1 VASSRRNLGKD
12 FSQAD
17 TLVKAKV
24 MRTARVLAA
33 ALAVA
38 ACTGTEGNVLRTRP
52 DNGASAE
59 AGSAGSIGAGGAG
72 GTGGEN
78 GGSAGAG
85 GDASERPR
93 PTPLSSWQIQLS
105 GALDTSLDV
114 DVFIADFQTDSS
126 VIRELHDA
134 GRIVI
139 CYFSAGSAEAFR
151 EDAARFPE
159 SALGAELPDYPDER
173 FVDVRDET
181 VRAIM
186 EDRIAA
192 AEAAGCDGIHPS
204 GLAAF
209 SASTGLDF
217 DRADQLDYNR
227 WLAAAVHSRGL
238 SIGLVD
244 GDPSLTGALV
254 GDFDWTVVWSCLR
267 TGCPSAAPFTSA
279 GKPALLVE
287 YGDEARADEVC
298 PPAESLQLS
307 VIIKRNANLDAFRV
321 GCP

>member
-1 VASSRRNLGKD
+1 
-12 FSQAD
+12 
-17 TLVKAKV
+17 
-24 MRTARVLAA
+24 MRTVRVLAA

-52 DNGASAE
+52 DNGASGN
-59 AGSAGSIGAGGAG
+59 AGSAGSGGG
-72 GTGGEN
+72 GMGGED
-78 GGSAGAG
+78 GGGVAGAG

-93 PTPLSSWQIQLS
+93 PTPLNSWQIQLS

-114 DVFIADFQTDSS
+114 DVFIADSQTDTS
-126 VIRELHDA
+126 VIRELHEA

-151 EDAARFPE
+151 EDAGRFPE

-186 EDRIAA
+186 EDRVAT

-227 WLAAAVHSRGL
+227 WLAAAVHARGL

-244 GDPSLTGALV
+244 GDSSLTAELV
-254 GDFDWTVVWSCLR
+254 GDFDWTVVWSCLP
-267 TGCPSAAPFTSA
+267 TGCPSATPFTSA
-279 GKPALLVE
+279 GKPALLIE
-287 YGDEARADEVC
+287 YGDEARAAEVC

>member
-1 VASSRRNLGKD
+1 
-12 FSQAD
+12 
-17 TLVKAKV
+17 
-24 MRTARVLAA
+24 
-33 ALAVA
+33 
-38 ACTGTEGNVLRTRP
+38 
-52 DNGASAE
+52 
-59 AGSAGSIGAGGAG
+59 
-72 GTGGEN
+72 
-78 GGSAGAG
+78 
-85 GDASERPR
+85 
-93 PTPLSSWQIQLS
+93 
-105 GALDTSLDV
+105 
-114 DVFIADFQTDSS
+114 

-134 GRIVI
+134 GRIVM

-151 EDAARFPE
+151 EDAGRFPE

-173 FVDVRDET
+173 FVDVRDTT

-186 EDRIAA
+186 ADRVAT

-217 DRADQLDYNR
+217 DRADQIEYNR
-227 WLAAAVHSRGL
+227 WLAAAVHARGL

-244 GDPSLTGALV
+244 GDTSLTEALV

-279 GKPALLVE
+279 GKPALLIE
-287 YGDEARADEVC
+287 YGDAARAAEVC
-298 PPAESLQLS
+298 SPAESLQLS